1 MLHETAIIAVAFAY
15 LGILFAIAYYA
26 DERADAGRSV
36 IASPYIYSL
45 SLAVYATA
53 WTFYGSVGRAASDG
67 VGFLPIYIGPTLMIA
82 LWWVV
87 MRKIL
92 RISKQN
98 RITSLADFIASRYGK
113 SALLGGLVTVIAV
126 IGILPYISL
135 QLKAVSNSFTILVQY
150 PAIVMPGNAATLLI
164 RQDTALWVALILAA
178 FTIVFGT
185 RHLDAAEHHQG
196 MVAAIA
202 FESLVKLL
210 AFLAVGVFVTFG
222 IYDGFGDLFGRVA
235 AAPKLRAMLAPLEGA
250 AGGYANWAWL
260 TILSMMAIMFLP
272 RQFQVAV
279 IENLDAKHLNKAIW
293 LFPLYM
299 LAINVFVLPIA
310 FGGLLRFPDG
320 SVDADTF
327 VLTLPMA
334 EKHELLALLVFIG
347 GLSAATGMVIVETIA
362 LSTMVCNDLV
372 MPVLLRIRRLRLNE
386 RRDLTGLLLGIRRGA
401 IVLILLLGYLYF
413 KLAGEA
419 YALVSIGLISFAAV
433 AQFAPAMFGGIFWK
447 GGTRTGALCGLL
459 AGFAVWLYT
468 LLLPALARSGWL
480 PIGIVDDGP
489 FGIELLRPLQLFG
502 LTGLDEISHA
512 MIWSM
517 IANVGAY
524 VIASLSVSPGADEHR
539 QASLFVDV
547 FRHSGEARGARFW
560 RGTAS
565 VPDLYNL
572 LARFL
577 GTAAA
582 DAAFGQYANAKGLKW
597 PDGQLVADAELVHYV
612 EVQLAG
618 AIGASSARIMVAAV
632 VKEEALTLDEVREIL
647 DEASQVVAYSHRL
660 EQKSRELETT
670 SAELRAANE
679 RLTELDRLKDDFIST
694 VTHELRTPLT
704 SIRALS
710 EILHDDPEL
719 DRRQRVKF
727 LGIIIKESERLTRLI
742 NQVLDLAKIESGNA
756 EWHSSEL
763 DLRELIEEAAAAVGP
778 VIAEH
783 RIALA
788 LRLPD
793 RVPAITADRDRL
805 MQVMLNLL
813 SNAVKFCDREAG
825 RITIALTRQ
834 PDALRIDVV
843 DNGPG
848 IRREDQELIFQK
860 FRQVGD
866 TLTEKPHGTGLGLP
880 ISRQIVQHFG
890 GRLWVESGSGSG
902 ATFSF
907 TMPLGSR
914 TTGSVI
920 SAGDVNAA
928 GVAP

>member
-1 MLHETAIIAVAFAY
+1 MLHGTSIVLIAFAY
-15 LGILFAIAYYA
+15 LGLLFAIAYYA
-26 DERADAGRSV
+26 DQRADAGRTV

-67 VGFLPIYIGPTLMIA
+67 IGFLPIYIGPTLMIA
-82 LWWVV
+82 LWWIVL
-87 MRKIL
+87 RKML

-135 QLKAVSNSFTILVQY
+135 QLKAISTSFTILVQY
-150 PAIVMPGNAATLLI
+150 PEIIMPAQVGAVPI

-178 FTIVFGT
+178 FTIAFGT

-196 MVAAIA
+196 LVAAIA
-202 FESLVKLL
+202 FESVVKLL

-222 IYDGFGDLFGRVA
+222 MYDGFGDVFARA
-235 AAPKLRAMLAPLEGA
+235 AAEPKLRAMMTPLEGV
-250 AGGYANWAWL
+250 GSYGNWVWL

-279 IENLDAKHLNKAIW
+279 IENLDEKHLNKAIW

-310 FGGLLRFPDG
+310 FGGMLHFPDG
-320 SVDADTF
+320 HVDADTF

-334 EKHELLALLVFIG
+334 QKQEALALLVFIG

-372 MPVLLRIRRLRLNE
+372 MPVLLRLRPLRLNE
-386 RRDLTGLLLGIRRGA
+386 RRDLTGLLIGIRRGA

-433 AQFAPAMFGGIFWK
+433 AQFAPAILGGIFWK
-447 GGTRTGALCGLL
+447 GGTRAGALCGLL

-480 PIGIVDDGP
+480 PVVLLEQGPYGIA
-489 FGIELLRPLQLFG
+489 LLKPLELFG
-502 LTGLDEISHA
+502 LSGLDEISHA
-512 MIWSM
+512 MTWSM
-517 IANVGAY
+517 IANIGAY
-524 VIASLSVSPGADEHR
+524 VGVSLSVSPNADEHR

-547 FRHSGEARGARFW
+547 FRHTGESGGARFW

-577 GTAAA
+577 GSSAA
-582 DAAFGQYANAKGLKW
+582 DNAFGSYANAKGLRW
-597 PDGQLVADAELVHYV
+597 PDKGLAADAELVHSV

-618 AIGASSARIMVAAV
+618 AIGAASARVMVASV
-632 VKEEALTLDEVREIL
+632 VKEEALTIDEVREIL
-647 DEASQVVAYSHRL
+647 DEASQVVVYSHRL
-660 EQKSRELETT
+660 EQKSRELEAATT
-670 SAELRAANE
+670 ELREANE
-679 RLTELDRLKDDFIST
+679 RLKELDRLKDDFVST

-704 SIRALS
+704 SIRAFT
-710 EILHDDPEL
+710 EILLDDPDVEL
-719 DRRQRVKF
+719 AQRRKF
-727 LGIIIKESERLTRLI
+727 LAIITKETERLTRLI
-742 NQVLDLAKIESGNA
+742 NQVLDLAKIESGKA
-756 EWHSSEL
+756 KW
-763 DLRELIEEAAAAVGP
+763 IESPVDMKE
-778 VIAEH
+778 VIADT
-783 RIALA
+783 LA
-788 LRLPD
+788 AMGQLFKEKNIEVEARLPEKISA
-793 RVPAITADRDRL
+793 VTADLDR
-805 MQVMLNLL
+805 MIQVMLNLL
-813 SNAVKFCDREAG
+813 SNATKFCDGANGWIKISLLELDGCVRV
-825 RITIALTRQ
+825 
-834 PDALRIDVV
+834 DVH
-843 DNGPG
+843 DNGRG
-848 IRREDQELIFQK
+848 ISPEDHGTIFSK
-860 FRQVGD
+860 FRQAGD
-866 TLTEKPHGTGLGLP
+866 ALTDKPLGSGLGLY
-880 ISRQIVQHFG
+880 ISRQIVEHYG
-890 GRLWVESGSGSG
+890 GRMWVESRLGEG
-902 ATFSF
+902 ACFSL
-907 TMPLGSR
+907 MLPAR
-914 TTGSVI
+914 TA
-920 SAGDVNAA
+920 SAVGET
-928 GVAP
+928 